1 MDVAKAHVNA
11 VQRFANGA
19 MESSY
24 EVYNLGMGVGMSVI
38 QMIQAF
44 ERATGINIPYKIVD
58 RRGGDVEAV
67 YADTS
72 LANKK
77 LNWKT
82 QFGIEEA
89 LKSAWDWEI
98 AQAKLKQ

>member
-1 MDVAKAHVNA
+1 MMAARLYTEKILVIITKV
-11 VQRFANGA
+11 
-19 MESSY
+19 MP
-24 EVYNLGMGVGMSVI
+24 I

-77 LNWKT
+77 LKWKT

-98 AQAKLKQ
+98 AQAKRKQ